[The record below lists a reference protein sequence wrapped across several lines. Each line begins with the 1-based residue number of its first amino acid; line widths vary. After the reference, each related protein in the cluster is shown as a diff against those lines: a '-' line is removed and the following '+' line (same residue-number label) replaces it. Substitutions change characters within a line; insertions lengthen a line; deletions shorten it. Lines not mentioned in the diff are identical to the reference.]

1 VSLELKSVLLQEMV
15 KKGIFMSPLG
25 AVYLS
30 YSHSNED
37 IEKTLDVLD
46 EVCSTINL
54 KTKNGNYKELL
65 EGEMPKTIWTMKIK
79 PTKKS

>member
-1 VSLELKSVLLQEMV
+1 MKNKLNLNLAT
-15 KKGIFMSPLG
+15 KKYM
-25 AVYLS
+25 
-30 YSHSNED
+30 
-37 IEKTLDVLD
+37 T
-46 EVCSTINL
+46 L